1 MFIGVIEVPTMDI
14 NLHRQLVHT
23 RKVPAHMEY
32 WIWLGTYF
40 NGSQTGPQP
49 VIIQYL
55 LRVILL
61 GHCRGTPRLCAEVP
75 GVLLLMTICAL
86 LIAML
91 RARIGGMII
100 MVFVAPAQQTKEE
113 RIMTTFLLFTFNG
126 FR

>member
-1 MFIGVIEVPTMDI
+1 
-14 NLHRQLVHT
+14 
-23 RKVPAHMEY
+23 
-32 WIWLGTYF
+32 
-40 NGSQTGPQP
+40 
-49 VIIQYL
+49 
-55 LRVILL
+55 
-61 GHCRGTPRLCAEVP
+61 
-75 GVLLLMTICAL
+75 MTICAL